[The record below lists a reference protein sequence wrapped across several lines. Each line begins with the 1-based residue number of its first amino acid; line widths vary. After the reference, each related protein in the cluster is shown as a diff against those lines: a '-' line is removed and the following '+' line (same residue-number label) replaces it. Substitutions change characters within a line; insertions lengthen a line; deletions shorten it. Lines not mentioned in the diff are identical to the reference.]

1 MCTLTRSHT
10 LSLFPTQRQ
19 RLIRSP
25 NSQLDGDASPT
36 AGGTPLKGLGSG
48 GLENGGS
55 VERQTPEGAGLGDA
69 GEKPGA
75 EGCQAEE
82 EEEDDD
88 GPFRPLHWPGED
100 VFFVAMC
107 LTEVGI

>member
-1 MCTLTRSHT
+1 MEKQTPDEARV
-10 LSLFPTQRQ
+10 
-19 RLIRSP
+19 
-25 NSQLDGDASPT
+25 GDA
-36 AGGTPLKGLGSG
+36 G
-48 GLENGGS
+48 
-55 VERQTPEGAGLGDA
+55 

-75 EGCQAEE
+75 EGCHTEE